1 MNNLS
6 AFSLDFSNC
15 SNGYVGRSVG
25 TLYKW
30 LRGYDLAPVEDTTG
44 NGRGWVLFFKAT
56 PRRRRLR
63 TYAEMQDAARNLAI
77 DWQDAATEWR
87 MSYAECAAW
96 GDLFTDLGRRYGLMR
111 EFHENGIC

>member
-1 MNNLS
+1 MNNLP

-25 TLYKW
+25 TLYRW
-30 LRGYDLAPVEDTTG
+30 LRGYDLAPVECVTG
-44 NGRGWVLFFKAT
+44 GGWVLFFKAT

-77 DWQDAATEWR
+77 DWQDAATEWH
-87 MSYAECAAW
+87 MSYATCAAW
-96 GDLFTDLGRRYGLMR
+96 CELFTDLGRRYGLMR
-111 EFHENGIC
+111 EFRENGIC